1 MHTNSP
7 MNHFFGKAQIMNV
20 HIHNDSSRR
29 RGSVLVLTTL
39 LLVVMLTFLAFAI
52 DIGYL
57 QLARVEL
64 QQSADAAA
72 LAACAE
78 LVDDEAITGHAD
90 LTDEVS
96 SARTYAVTYA
106 GLNKV
111 CQQAPA
117 VNSNAANSSS
127 GDVVVGNLNNPSD
140 PNEAMSFTNPAGY
153 NAVKVH
159 VKRTSSQNGEV
170 PLFFARVMGI
180 ASESLEASGTA
191 ALINN

>member
-1 MHTNSP
+1 MKLCTIKHR
-7 MNHFFGKAQIMNV
+7 Q
-20 HIHNDSSRR
+20 DRQ
-29 RGSVLVLTTL
+29 GSVLVITTL

-78 LVDDEAITGHAD
+78 LVDDEAIAGSPD

-111 CQQAPA
+111 CQQGPL
-117 VNSNAANSSS
+117 VDSNTANSTS
-127 GDVVVGNLNNPSD
+127 GDIVIGNL
-140 PNEAMSFTNPAGY
+140 
-153 NAVKVH
+153 
-159 VKRTSSQNGEV
+159 
-170 PLFFARVMGI
+170 
-180 ASESLEASGTA
+180 
-191 ALINN
+191 